1 MNENSLEPSE
11 DLPAATGLQV
21 GSILYGFAGGCFGRD
36 SYNDR
41 QVEALGP
48 DWAVARDTV
57 TGEAMTY
64 TGDLDF
70 LAEYTNPKWQI
81 G

>member
-1 MNENSLEPSE
+1 MNENSAEPAE

-36 SYNDR
+36 SFNDR

-57 TGEAMTY
+57 TGEPMTY

>member
-1 MNENSLEPSE
+1 MTDDQNQ
-11 DLPAATGLQV
+11 PARLQV

-36 SYNDR
+36 SFNDR
-41 QVEALGP
+41 RVEALGT
-48 DWAVARDTV
+48 DWAVARDMA
-57 TGEAMTY
+57 TGEPMTY
-64 TGDLDF
+64 TGDLEF